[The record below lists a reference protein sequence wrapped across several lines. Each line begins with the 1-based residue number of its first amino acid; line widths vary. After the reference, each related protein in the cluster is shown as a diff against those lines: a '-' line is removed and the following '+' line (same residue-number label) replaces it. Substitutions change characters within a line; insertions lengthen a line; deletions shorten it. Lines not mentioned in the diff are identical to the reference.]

1 MTDAD
6 KPAVLFVCLGNI
18 CRSPTAEAV
27 FRQRVAS
34 AGLNGQL
41 EIDSAGTGDWHIG
54 RAPDRRAAAAAARR
68 GYVMDELRA
77 RQITVDDFHRF
88 DLILCMDHSNFHD
101 VSELAP
107 ARSRARVV
115 RFLEVLGEGEPE
127 EVPDPYYGGEDGFDQ
142 VLDLVE
148 RASELWLE
156 QLRASL

>member
-27 FRQRVAS
+27 FRQRVAA
-34 AGLNGQL
+34 AGLNGRL

-77 RQITVDDFHRF
+77 RQIRVDDFHRF

-101 VSELAP
+101 VSALAP
-107 ARSRARVV
+107 AQGRARVA
-115 RFLEVLGEGEPE
+115 RFLEVLGVGEPE